1 MCAQAGTLSTADTNA
16 DTPKVRGAKCI
27 YLSIGSEFSL
37 NRLEGRIRLPKAL
50 RILNHS
56 HDSGSTVSCFNA
68 KFDDGHTANKLEYK
82 LGQKT
87 AETGGHTQEADP
99 KTPKWSPKK

>member
-37 NRLEGRIRLPKAL
+37 NRLEGRIRERTPLYWAEQQVL
-50 RILNHS
+50 VVMR
-56 HDSGSTVSCFNA
+56 TVDYA
-68 KFDDGHTANKLEYK
+68 
-82 LGQKT
+82 
-87 AETGGHTQEADP
+87 
-99 KTPKWSPKK
+99 